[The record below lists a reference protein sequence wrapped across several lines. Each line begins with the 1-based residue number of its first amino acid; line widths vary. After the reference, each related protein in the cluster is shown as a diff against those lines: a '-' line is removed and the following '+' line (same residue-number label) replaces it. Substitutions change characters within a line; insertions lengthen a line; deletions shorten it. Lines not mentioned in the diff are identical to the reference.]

1 LKGKISFTPLEI
13 VLTIFS
19 ELKYLE
25 GLEKLARRREDEKA

>member
-13 VLTIFS
+13 VLTIPI

-25 GLEKLARRREDEKA
+25 GLEKLARRHKDEEA